1 MKVLIAEDDALI
13 REGLVEI
20 LEKEGYQVVQAADG
34 EQALALFDSETPQ
47 FVCLDIMMP
56 GRSGYDVCRILRQR
70 DPQLPIIFISAKSEE
85 IDKVLGLE
93 LGADDFILK
102 PFGVREV
109 VARIR
114 AVTRRYLAGRAA
126 VADVADDAGAF
137 WMDDLRI
144 EPDQLRAYRQRSSGV
159 AGAGSGGDSAGE
171 QACDLSLRDI
181 AILRCLYRQAG
192 KVVSRQ
198 TLFDQCWG
206 RDYLPSS
213 RSLDQHISQLRKRI
227 ERDPSRPR
235 IIRTAHGSGYRYEG

>member
-1 MKVLIAEDDALI
+1 MKVLVAEDDALI
-13 REGLVEI
+13 RAGLAEI

-34 EQALALFDSETPQ
+34 DEALALYDSESPQ

-70 DPQLPIIFISAKSEE
+70 HQQLPIIFISAKSEE

-114 AVTRRYLAGRAA
+114 AVTRRYLAGAA
-126 VADVADDAGAF
+126 QSAGRDSDSF
-137 WMDDLRI
+137 QMGDLRI
-144 EPDQLRAYRQRSSGV
+144 EPDELRAYRQTD
-159 AGAGSGGDSAGE
+159 AGQNS
-171 QACDLSLRDI
+171 CDLSLRDV
-181 AILRCLYRQAG
+181 AILHCLYRQAG

-227 ERDPSRPR
+227 ERHPALPS
-235 IIRTAHGSGYRYEG
+235 IIRTAHGSGYRYDP

>member
-13 REGLVEI
+13 REGLAEI

-34 EQALALFDSETPQ
+34 EQALALFDSEAPQ

-70 DPQLPIIFISAKSEE
+70 DEQLPIIFISAKSEE

-114 AVTRRYLAGRAA
+114 AVTRRYLAGRSPASDGVTA
-126 VADVADDAGAF
+126 TDTDSAGGF
-137 WMDDLRI
+137 QMDDLRI
-144 EPDQLRAYRQRSSGV
+144 QPDALRAYRN
-159 AGAGSGGDSAGE
+159 AGTDAQSY
-171 QACDLSLRDI
+171 DLSLRDI
-181 AILRCLYRQAG
+181 AILRCLHDHVG

-227 ERDPSRPR
+227 ERDPSEPR
-235 IIRTAHGSGYRYEG
+235 IIRTAHGSGYRYEAG